1 MRSLSWFVKT
11 DRNRLVNRGDF
22 FGGISVEERGDATSL
37 VCAVVENRSTRG
49 QTRETGHLSVE

>member
-1 MRSLSWFVKT
+1 MRSLKT